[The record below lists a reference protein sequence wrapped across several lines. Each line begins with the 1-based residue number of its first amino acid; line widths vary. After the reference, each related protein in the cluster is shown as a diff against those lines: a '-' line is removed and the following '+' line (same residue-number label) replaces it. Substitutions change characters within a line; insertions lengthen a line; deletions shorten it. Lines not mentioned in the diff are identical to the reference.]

1 MLGYS
6 QWPLAQLQ
14 TPSSHV
20 ASGNTQASSLS
31 QVTGLHSLP
40 MKLLELPLQQAGQLR
55 NSALS
60 GSTLSWK
67 HAVDSLEHALPA
79 PSHVTELD
87 TTGEVWLVRSSNA

>member
-1 MLGYS
+1 MPGYS
-6 QWPLAQLQ
+6 QWPPAQLQ
-14 TPSSHV
+14 APPSHA
-20 ASGNTQASSLS
+20 ASGKTQSSSLS

-67 HAVDSLEHALPA
+67 HGVDSLEHSLPA
-79 PSHVTELD
+79 PSHATELD
-87 TTGEVWLVRSSNA
+87 TTGELALVRSSTA